1 MPKNSHL
8 KKIPLILIS
17 RKKKRAF
24 RRKGD
29 NLHENVFRMY
39 IKPMMKG
46 KIKKLSQ
53 QVGIIYLNCFVALI
67 YSRKG
72 VQDSN
77 SEQTALY
84 SFQK

>member
-1 MPKNSHL
+1 M
-8 KKIPLILIS
+8 ILIS
-17 RKKKRAF
+17 RKKKELSEERE
-24 RRKGD
+24 

-53 QVGIIYLNCFVALI
+53 QGGIIDLNCFVALI

-77 SEQTALY
+77 SEQSALY

>member
-1 MPKNSHL
+1 
-8 KKIPLILIS
+8 
-17 RKKKRAF
+17 
-24 RRKGD
+24 
-29 NLHENVFRMY
+29 
-39 IKPMMKG
+39 MMKG